1 MTFTNDPITRITPT
15 NIVVSPH
22 GENTAIR
29 IIDTSD
35 IPAFE
40 PVEVIFT
47 PALLLQVIEFL
58 TVERDKGVTWE
69 SLTI

>member
-1 MTFTNDPITRITPT
+1 MTFVNDPVTRIEPT
-15 NIVVSPH
+15 HIVVSPH
-22 GENTAIR
+22 GDSTAIR
-29 IIDTSD
+29 VMDTSD
-35 IPAFE
+35 TPAFE